1 MITYGSGTNVIVRS
15 VKVCFS
21 TKLDSRILRR
31 ASFIMTTE
39 SVFHILPFGRCI
51 CVLNTTVARF
61 SKNNHYIASGGTAVP
76 AT

>member
-1 MITYGSGTNVIVRS
+1 MIAYGSGTNVIVRS

-31 ASFIMTTE
+31 ASFIMTIG
-39 SVFHILPFGRCI
+39 SMFHILSFGKWF

-61 SKNNHYIASGGTAVP
+61 SKNNHYIASGGTAVT
-76 AT
+76 AA